1 MHPFDVVIL
10 SHSDSNHDII
20 LVLDLYDVNNVILKL
35 YCAKI
40 IGIT

>member
-20 LVLDLYDVNNVILKL
+20 LVLDPYDVNNVIRNRHTMIESLN
-35 YCAKI
+35 
-40 IGIT
+40 

>member
-20 LVLDLYDVNNVILKL
+20 LVLDPYDVNNVILNYTVLKSL
-35 YCAKI
+35 
-40 IGIT
+40 G